1 MLARRASLQPRGSR
15 PCFVAS
21 RVAPRLASRGLPVVF
36 AAKQS
41 SPAAASKSPQY
52 QPTSARDAI
61 ERGTEVFKKQNNLD
75 EAVRLYRVGLELQPN
90 DDEARAA
97 LYNLGCALTKQK
109 KFAEATEAI
118 ERAINDYGLKL
129 IVALRDDDLQL
140 LRERREWMDALGRM
154 KGGMSRQTKADL
166 RTEAKAPFR
175 LPRLILF
182 GGLLAGAGL
191 GLLVILARLA
201 AALQGGPDAP
211 ELNETLTN
219 LGINTAAVA
228 VLSFLVYRDVSS
240 KQAELRVTTREE
252 GLGRLQVDLGKDR
265 VLPLLKFRGQ
275 VRPVIVAGS
284 RTFVEKAIKEAEGQY
299 LNLRDRAVSV
309 VPIIFEK
316 AANVEL
322 DPEDK
327 LRLLKKEFAK
337 DGTKG
342 FGDEAA
348 RKAAAAGAEPKPK
361 KVSVLGGIVDAD
373 KKWRLEAYDADEWKA
388 WILEQKEF
396 SGLSTAEPNCYIQVQ
411 LDGTVRT
418 SGTGSPPW
426 DKLVDELP
434 LLNDVRTRLTDGVGP
449 QE

>member
-1 MLARRASLQPRGSR
+1 MATMLARRASLQARSGR

-21 RVAPRLASRGLPVVF
+21 RVAPRLASRGVPVVF

-41 SPAAASKSPQY
+41 SPAASKSQQY

-75 EAVRLYRVGLELQPN
+75 EAVRLYRVGLEMKPN

-129 IVALRDDDLQL
+129 IVALRDDDLKL

-175 LPRLILF
+175 LPRIILF

-191 GLLVILARLA
+191 GLLVILTRLA
-201 AALQGGPDAP
+201 RSLQGGPDAP
-211 ELNETLTN
+211 DLNESLTN

-228 VLSFLVYRDVSS
+228 LLSWLLWRDISS
-240 KQAELRVTTREE
+240 KQAEMKITTREE

-316 AANVEL
+316 AESVEL

-337 DGTKG
+337 ETGKG
-342 FGDEAA
+342 FSDESK
-348 RKAAAAGAEPKPK
+348 RAAAAEPKPK
-361 KVSVLGGIVDAD
+361 KVSVLGGLVDAD
-373 KKWRLEAYDADEWKA
+373 KKWRLEPYDTDEWKT

-411 LDGTVRT
+411 LDGTVRS

-426 DKLVDELP
+426 DKLVEDLP
-434 LLNDVRTRLTDGVGP
+434 LLSDFRTRLTDGVGP

>member
-1 MLARRASLQPRGSR
+1 M
-15 PCFVAS
+15 
-21 RVAPRLASRGLPVVF
+21 
-36 AAKQS
+36 
-41 SPAAASKSPQY
+41 
-52 QPTSARDAI
+52 
-61 ERGTEVFKKQNNLD
+61 
-75 EAVRLYRVGLELQPN
+75 QPN

-109 KFAEATEAI
+109 KFSEAVEAI

-129 IVALRDDDLQL
+129 IVALRDDDLRL

-166 RTEAKAPFR
+166 RTEAK
-175 LPRLILF
+175 
-182 GGLLAGAGL
+182 
-191 GLLVILARLA
+191 
-201 AALQGGPDAP
+201 
-211 ELNETLTN
+211 
-219 LGINTAAVA
+219 
-228 VLSFLVYRDVSS
+228 
-240 KQAELRVTTREE
+240 
-252 GLGRLQVDLGKDR
+252 VDLGKDR

-284 RTFVEKAIKEAEGQY
+284 RSFVEKAIKEAEGQY

-316 AANVEL
+316 AQAVEL

-337 DGTKG
+337 EGAKG
-342 FGDEAA
+342 FGDESAK
-348 RKAAAAGAEPKPK
+348 KAASEPKAK
-361 KVSVLGGIVDAD
+361 KVSVLGGLVEAD
-373 KKWRLEAYDADEWKA
+373 KKWRLEAYDTDEWKA

-396 SGLSTAEPNCYIQVQ
+396 SGLSTTEPNCYIQVQ
-411 LDGTVRT
+411 LDGTVRS

-426 DKLVDELP
+426 DKLVEELP
-434 LLNDVRTRLTDGVGP
+434 LLSDFRTRLTDGVGP